1 MATVAEFLSNLSGFI
16 GTTEAPPKSN
26 HNPFS
31 LTLGRPA
38 EAWCADFVAACARG
52 VSLKLPS
59 ESAYT
64 PTMADA
70 FRRAGRWTTANPQ
83 PGYVAFWDFPG
94 DNTFGI
100 QHVSVVESVP
110 SPTTVASLEGNT
122 SSGAIGS
129 QDNGGGVFRRVR
141 PAAWAVGYGMP
152 AYDEAPATLGS
163 GVLLPDEEH
172 EMAMVVTRPQ
182 GGYIVIAHDGGVFT
196 FDGAPFHGSIPGR
209 PDIKLGGNIVG
220 GAWTQSGE
228 GYWLT
233 ARDGGLYAFGD
244 AVYPGQAFNTE
255 SDEARGRRYVIGILR
270 TGPQAI
276 RQITFDPGD
285 DGSPY
290 DGYDYATTP

>member
-1 MATVAEFLSNLSGFI
+1 MATVPEFLANVSSFI
-16 GTTEAPPKSN
+16 GTTESPPRSN

-52 VSLKLPS
+52 VRLELPS

-70 FRRAGRWTTANPQ
+70 FRRAGRWTTTDPQ
-83 PGYVAFWDFPG
+83 PGYIAFWDFPG

-100 QHVSVVESVP
+100 QHVSVVEN
-110 SPTTVASLEGNT
+110 VASATKLSSIEGNT
-122 SSGAIGS
+122 SSGAGGS

-141 PAAWAVGYGMP
+141 PTAWAVGYGMP
-152 AYDEAPATLGS
+152 AYDETPPTLGD

-172 EMAMVVTRPQ
+172 EMAVVGPRPQ
-182 GGYIVIAHDGGVFT
+182 GGYIV
-196 FDGAPFHGSIPGR
+196 
-209 PDIKLGGNIVG
+209 VG
-220 GAWTQSGE
+220 H
-228 GYWLT
+228 
-233 ARDGGLYAFGD
+233 DGGLYAFGD
-244 AVYPGQAFNTE
+244 AVYPGRAFNTE
-255 SDEARGRRYVIGILR
+255 TAEVRGRRYVVGILR

-276 RQITFDPGD
+276 RQIAFDPSN

-290 DGYDYATTP
+290 DGYDYAQTL